1 MPSSEMG
8 KRFREISD
16 RHREETGETLFAG
29 SDSPNGT
36 TVRGYY
42 FSFGYFP
49 ADMAGRAMEELM
61 KRRDAVPH
69 VLATGM
75 DNGVPFTWR
84 QCPANYCIG
93 SPHPKGTLHHDN
105 TGATWH
111 TRDNGEAYDIQG
123 HDGE

>member
-1 MPSSEMG
+1 MPTSDMG

-29 SDSPNGT
+29 SDSPNGK

-61 KRRDAVPH
+61 KRREAVPH
-69 VLATGM
+69 VKVTLY
-75 DNGVPFTWR
+75 DNGVPFEAR
-84 QCPANYCIG
+84 QCPATYCIG
-93 SPHPKGTLHHDN
+93 SPHPGKMHFDN
-105 TGATWH
+105 TGATWR
-111 TRDNGEAYDIQG
+111 TRDNGEAYDVHG